1 MSAKTAAALADRT
14 KVHIWRLRNR
24 LKDRAMLGAAAG
36 PGSFDT
42 TALETA
48 QEQFEQ
54 MSEEYVDWV
63 GGTFSELSQA
73 INETTDLLPE
83 KRLMLWER
91 IHRIAH
97 ELKGQGGTFGYP
109 LISVVAKSLHECTR
123 PKTAMGDSNVKILK
137 AHGDAMQAVISARIQ
152 GDGGDVGREL
162 LEGLKQAIAKHGAA

>member
-1 MSAKTAAALADRT
+1 MSAKPALAQRAT
-14 KVHIWRLRNR
+14 VHIWRIRNR
-24 LKDRAMLGAAAG
+24 LKDRAIMGGAAG

-73 INETTDLLPE
+73 IAETGEMVSE
-83 KRLMLWER
+83 KRLMTWER

-123 PKTAMGDSNVKILK
+123 PKTPMGDNNVKILK
-137 AHGDAMQAVISARIQ
+137 AHADAMQAVIHNRID
-152 GDGGDVGREL
+152 GDGGTVGRDL
-162 LEGLKQAIAKHGAA
+162 LEGLRQAIAKHNAV

>member
-1 MSAKTAAALADRT
+1 MQPSESALNETMCFRYPCKNFVFSSRRRHRRLVSDWSSDVCSSDLCTMSTSAATARALADRT
-14 KVHIWRLRNR
+14 KVHIWRIRNR

-73 INETTDLLPE
+73 IAEVGELVAE
-83 KRLMLWER
+83 KRLLLWER

-97 ELKGQGGTFGYP
+97 EL
-109 LISVVAKSLHECTR
+109 
-123 PKTAMGDSNVKILK
+123 
-137 AHGDAMQAVISARIQ
+137 
-152 GDGGDVGREL
+152 
-162 LEGLKQAIAKHGAA
+162 